1 MTPLEYL
8 KTKNELVF
16 KVTGKVLIPDDQLIE
31 HELNDEAMSKFIPHK
46 LLNSDNCTY
55 CLKHYP
61 TCHNCPMSTAGNWCF
76 YAGSTY
82 QVATDAWNK
91 LATSDDRQR
100 LYNLDVKFKES
111 YK

>member
-31 HELNDEAMSKFIPHK
+31 HELNDDEFGRFESWSR
-46 LLNSDNCTY
+46 LDDENCTY

-61 TCHNCPMSTAGNWCF
+61 ACHNCPMGKAGNRCSNDD
-76 YAGSTY
+76 STY
-82 QVATDAWNK
+82 QVATDAWNR
-91 LATSDDRQR
+91 LATKENEKE
-100 LYNLDVKFKES
+100 LLNLGVKFKES